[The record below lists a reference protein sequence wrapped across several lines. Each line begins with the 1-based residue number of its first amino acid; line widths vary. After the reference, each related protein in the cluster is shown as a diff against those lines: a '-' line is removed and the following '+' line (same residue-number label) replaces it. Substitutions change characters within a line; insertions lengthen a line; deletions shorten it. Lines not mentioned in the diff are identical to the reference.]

1 MMWHVSEC
9 AVSLYIREVFKARN
23 RKTNHMVALKKVR
36 MENEKEGV
44 SSPHSPLERLVMAI
58 TAPPSSLYLPP
69 QFPMT
74 ALREIRILQ
83 LLKHDNIVNLV
94 EICRTKGEGVSCT
107 LYFDLPLMPGVSL
120 LSQQPP
126 TIVRRGVST

>member
-1 MMWHVSEC
+1 MVVVCGVSEHL
-9 AVSLYIREVFKARN
+9 STIREVFKARN

-44 SSPHSPLERLVMAI
+44 SPRSPLERAGACHHCLSFI
-58 TAPPSSLYLPP
+58 TLP

-94 EICRTKGEGVSCT
+94 EICRTKGE
-107 LYFDLPLMPGVSL
+107 
-120 LSQQPP
+120 
-126 TIVRRGVST
+126 R